1 MVATL
6 RRARLRAAGRWH
18 GGRDDSDVADR
29 PAVVRPGRADDAAA
43 RVAGVLSRQSSAR
56 NSAAMADERVHVRDA
71 MTADAEAIAD
81 LHAASWRTTY
91 RGAMRD
97 AYLDGDVATER
108 RAVWRARLVEPA
120 PNQHVLVA
128 EIGERLVGFACA
140 YGAADPR
147 WGTELDNLHVR
158 AGEQGRGVGADLLT
172 AVARWTRTMHPDGA
186 LYLWVLDGNVGA
198 RRFYDRHGGRDA
210 EGDHW
215 HAPDGS
221 ALAVRRY
228 LWPVDAVAR
237 LASRA

>member
-1 MVATL
+1 MVPSE
-6 RRARLRAAGRWH
+6 RARLR
-18 GGRDDSDVADR
+18 VAT
-29 PAVVRPGRADDAAA
+29 AEDA
-43 RVAGVLSRQSSAR
+43 SSI
-56 NSAAMADERVHVRDA
+56 
-71 MTADAEAIAD
+71 AE

-97 AYLDGDVATER
+97 AYLDGDVAAER
-108 RAVWRARLVEPA
+108 RAVWQARLATPA
-120 PNQHVLVA
+120 ANQHVVVA
-128 EIGERLVGFACA
+128 EVGGRLVGFACA

-158 AGEQGRGVGADLLT
+158 ADAQGRGVGAELLA
-172 AVARWTRTMHPDGA
+172 AVARWTWAAHPDGA

-198 RRFYDRHGGRDA
+198 RRFYERHRGRDA
-210 EGDHW
+210 EGDRW

-228 LWPVDAVAR
+228 VWPATEVAR